1 MTLINNNLTQ
11 IMNSRNGSLLS
22 IGIIG
27 TLWSASNGI
36 NALIRSFNRA
46 YDIEE
51 ERPFFITRSIA
62 IFLTIVML
70 LVILVAFILPIFG
83 RAIGVYIFSFMG
95 LSDDFINLWN
105 TLRWVISSVIFF
117 YCFNRSLSFSS

>member
-51 ERPFFITRSIA
+51 ERPFFSSLVQLRF
-62 IFLTIVML
+62 FLRL
-70 LVILVAFILPIFG
+70 
-83 RAIGVYIFSFMG
+83 
-95 LSDDFINLWN
+95 
-105 TLRWVISSVIFF
+105 
-117 YCFNRSLSFSS
+117 